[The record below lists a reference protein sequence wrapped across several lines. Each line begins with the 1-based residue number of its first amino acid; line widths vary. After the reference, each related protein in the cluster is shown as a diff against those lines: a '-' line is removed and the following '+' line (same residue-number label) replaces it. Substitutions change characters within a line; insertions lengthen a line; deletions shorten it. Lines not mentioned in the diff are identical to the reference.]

1 MGIGVSNGVASH
13 FPIHISDFVSPFPLP
28 HSPFTLQS
36 VQTLDQF
43 NFHHVLAETP
53 GTALVIFT
61 GPDCG
66 ACRRVKALLS
76 EMVAAGESW
85 RLFEVDAARDGG
97 LAREFEVFHLP
108 SLFLFRDG
116 HYHAPLHAEPLPE
129 RIRAAVATTLARP
142 AQEAP

>member
-1 MGIGVSNGVASH
+1 VGIGVGNGLASY
-13 FPIHISDFVSPFPLP
+13 FPIHISDFVSPFPLSS
-28 HSPFTLQS
+28 SPFTLQG
-36 VQTLDQF
+36 VKTLDQF

-53 GTALVIFT
+53 GTALVIFI

-66 ACRRVKALLS
+66 ACRRVKGLLS
-76 EMVAAGESW
+76 DMVAAGEPWSV
-85 RLFEVDAARDGG
+85 FEVDAVRDGG

-129 RIRAAVATTLARP
+129 RIRTAVAETLARP
-142 AQEAP
+142 PQEAP